1 MSTDDPIVALATPP
15 GMGALAVIRC
25 SGREAIERCAQ
36 CFSRPSALR
45 AASGYQM
52 VHGFVLD
59 PETKDRIDE
68 VMAAVYRAPHSFTG
82 EDSVELSCHGSPAIT
97 VRILE
102 ALQKAG
108 FVPALRGEFT
118 FRAFLHGKAD
128 LVQAEAIDEL
138 VRSPADSAR
147 EAALAR
153 LGGELSARFSS
164 IRNEMLD
171 ILAEC
176 EAMLDYPEDE
186 GVEQSSAWLARLK
199 TLQSELAALADT
211 YRAGR
216 LREEGALVV
225 VAGRPNAGKSS
236 LFNSLVREERAIVSP
251 EPGTTRDWLESW
263 LEIEGY
269 AVRLVDTAG
278 LRQGKSE
285 LEEEGVRRAREL
297 VERADVVVYLVD
309 GVEGLNEE
317 DGIFLAHEPEA
328 IRVWNKIDKPDCKP
342 VPEAWLGVSAR
353 KAVNLGVLRNEI
365 VARLQAQSGRA
376 HQHGETNK
384 GHVSKLG
391 RTGPSG
397 IAAHESQSPGP
408 GTGPAGTEAEVL
420 IASKRQKDLVDACL
434 SSVSEA
440 ISGLEEG
447 FPLDAI
453 SVSLH
458 EAADALG
465 QITGEIGGEEVFE
478 RIFGSFCLGK

>member
-1 MSTDDPIVALATPP
+1 MARTYLSTDDAIVALATPP
-15 GMGALAVIRC
+15 GTGALAVIRC
-25 SGREAIERCAQ
+25 SGPEAIERCAQ

-45 AASGYQM
+45 SASGYQL

-82 EDSVELSCHGSPAIT
+82 EDAVELSCHGSPAIAM
-97 VRILE
+97 RILE
-102 ALQKAG
+102 ALGQAG

-153 LGGELSARFSS
+153 LNGELSVRFSS

-186 GVEQSSAWLARLK
+186 GVEQNSAWLERLEALK
-199 TLQSELAALADT
+199 GELAALADT

-263 LEIEGY
+263 LELEGY

-297 VERADVVVYLVD
+297 VMRADAVVYLVD
-309 GVEGLNEE
+309 GVEGPNEE
-317 DGIFLAHEPEA
+317 DNAFLGHEPAA
-328 IRVWNKIDKPDCKP
+328 IKVWNKIDKPDCGAIP
-342 VPEAWLGVSAR
+342 QGWFGVSAK

-365 VARLQAQSGRA
+365 VARLNAQSGLD
-376 HQHGETNK
+376 HDHGQAGK
-384 GHVSKLG
+384 
-391 RTGPSG
+391 
-397 IAAHESQSPGP
+397 IHESKVPRTRP
-408 GTGPAGTEAEVL
+408 TGTESEVL

-434 SSVSEA
+434 RAVAEA
-440 ISGLEEG
+440 IAGLDAG

>member
-1 MSTDDPIVALATPP
+1 MSTDDAIVALATPP
-15 GMGALAVIRC
+15 GTGALAVIRC
-25 SGREAIERCAQ
+25 SGPEAIERCAQ

-45 AASGYQM
+45 SASGYQL

-82 EDSVELSCHGSPAIT
+82 EDAVELSCHGSPAIAM
-97 VRILE
+97 RILE
-102 ALQKAG
+102 ALGQAG

-153 LGGELSARFSS
+153 LNGELSTRFAS

-186 GVEQSSAWLARLK
+186 GVEQNSAWLERLEALK
-199 TLQSELAALADT
+199 GELAALADT

-263 LEIEGY
+263 LELEGY

-297 VERADVVVYLVD
+297 VMRADAVVYLVD
-309 GVEGLNEE
+309 GVEGPNEE
-317 DGIFLAHEPEA
+317 DNAFLGHEPAA
-328 IRVWNKIDKPDCKP
+328 IKVWNKIDKPDCGAIP
-342 VPEAWLGVSAR
+342 QGWLGVSAKR
-353 KAVNLGVLRNEI
+353 AVNLGVLRNEI
-365 VARLQAQSGRA
+365 VARLNAQSGLD
-376 HQHGETNK
+376 HDHGQAGKIHEPK
-384 GHVSKLG
+384 VP
-391 RTGPSG
+391 RTRP
-397 IAAHESQSPGP
+397 
-408 GTGPAGTEAEVL
+408 TGTESEVL

-434 SSVSEA
+434 RAVAEA
-440 ISGLEEG
+440 IAGLEAG